1 VKGDEHEALDTA
13 IYSPLGDEDKQGLD
27 LLLTTVESLFGHKTA
42 EDYKALDLQAMVIQ
56 SSSAALGEDQHTDNT
71 RPPQALHDLKVKV
84 ETHKALDTAV
94 YTPLGAARESQA
106 AVDTTT

>member
-1 VKGDEHEALDTA
+1 M
-13 IYSPLGDEDKQGLD
+13 
-27 LLLTTVESLFGHKTA
+27 LTIVESLFGHRTA
-42 EDYKALDLQAMVIQ
+42 EDYKVPELQAMIIQ

-94 YTPLGAARESQA
+94 YTPLGAACEGQA
-106 AVDTTT
+106 AVDTTTQAAQSADTQSQAGTACKGH